1 VRTRPI
7 RCQIVMR
14 HIHQYFFATL
24 TLKAASELLYPT
36 IAPPGSI
43 VMKDFEEIFN
53 HEVHTSAPATIILP
67 TDTIPHVDDILPIIR
82 MLPNEFS
89 KQALIRPLA
98 GHVQTQEELDLARDK
113 ICAIQLRD
121 TFTGLPDPHISNP
134 KGRPSTTRLTGPS
147 EGRAR
152 GGGASRAHHLASRL
166 QRNCSICHQP
176 GHNRSTCPQR

>member
-1 VRTRPI
+1 
-7 RCQIVMR
+7 
-14 HIHQYFFATL
+14 
-24 TLKAASELLYPT
+24 
-36 IAPPGSI
+36 
-43 VMKDFEEIFN
+43 
-53 HEVHTSAPATIILP
+53 
-67 TDTIPHVDDILPIIR
+67 

-113 ICAIQLRD
+113 ICAIQLGD